1 MVGRGDYQVNI
12 ETILQSRRT
21 RYKYEEIPL
30 QHEPSISTILQRF
43 LLIYQPSLY
52 YSHFHSNMQFFAIIP
67 AILAVAVSAAPTQAT
82 SSSSLV
88 ASIKAQADS
97 ALTQLEAAGCDKL
110 SEILFLTF
118 IIYPR
123 RHID

>member
-1 MVGRGDYQVNI
+1 
-12 ETILQSRRT
+12 
-21 RYKYEEIPL
+21 
-30 QHEPSISTILQRF
+30 
-43 LLIYQPSLY
+43 
-52 YSHFHSNMQFFAIIP
+52 MQFFAIIP